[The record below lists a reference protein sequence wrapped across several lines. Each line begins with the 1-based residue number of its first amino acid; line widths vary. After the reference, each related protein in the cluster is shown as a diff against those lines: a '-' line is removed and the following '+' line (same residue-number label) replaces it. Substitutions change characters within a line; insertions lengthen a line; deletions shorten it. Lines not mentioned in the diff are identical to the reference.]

1 MAEKHIKL
9 YNKSV
14 VLWKLYMEK
23 FQLKK
28 GRNFFSIFFLFRK
41 AHLHL
46 LKIVKIMLI
55 CWIYLKFQIDYLNFL
70 EEVEYTWLGANIII
84 LYEEK
89 KRKFKV

>member
-28 GRNFFSIFFLFRK
+28 GRNFVNFIPFSESTCAFAK
-41 AHLHL
+41 N
-46 LKIVKIMLI
+46 
-55 CWIYLKFQIDYLNFL
+55 C
-70 EEVEYTWLGANIII
+70 
-84 LYEEK
+84 
-89 KRKFKV
+89 